1 MQLAFAVFKYF
12 RFGGMQR
19 NMLAIAQACVER
31 GHRVTIFTG
40 NWEGDHPSGIA
51 VKELAVSGLSNHRRN
66 ASFAE
71 ALAEQLVLQPMDLVV
86 GFNRMPGLD
95 IYYAGDSCFA
105 AKAYQDRSFL
115 YRLTS
120 RCRSSLAFERAVFSS
135 QQSTDILLVSSAE
148 RAAFEQYY
156 QTQAERFYAMPP
168 GISRRCIAPDNA
180 ERLRTD
186 TRRQLKVTD
195 DEVLLLAL
203 GSGFKTK
210 GLDRSIELL
219 AALVKQR
226 KARLLVVGQDK
237 SAAFIAQAKRL
248 GVADCVEFVGGRDD
262 VPAIL
267 QAADLLLH
275 PAYRENTGNVLI
287 EAMVAG
293 LPVIASRVC
302 GYAHYI
308 EDAEMGAVVEEPF
321 DQAVFLSSV
330 ETVLS
335 KPRADWQQ
343 RGKQFANT
351 ADVYSRPERAADA
364 IETIA
369 ARRGLL

>member
-19 NMLAIAQACVER
+19 NMLAIAKACVER
-31 GHRVTIFTG
+31 GHQVTIFTG
-40 NWEGDHPSGIA
+40 SWEGERPHGIK
-51 VKELAVSGLSNHRRN
+51 VQELVVSGFTNHRRN
-66 ASFAE
+66 ARFAS
-71 ALAEQLVLQPMDLVV
+71 ALTEQLSHQPVDLVI

-105 AKAYQDRSFL
+105 AKAFQDRSWL

-120 RCRSSLAFERAVFSS
+120 RCRLSLAFENAVFSH
-135 QQSTDILLVSSAE
+135 QQSTDILLVSNAE

-156 QTQAERFYAMPP
+156 HTQAERFYAMPP
-168 GISRRCIAPDNA
+168 GISRRCIATDDADP
-180 ERLRTD
+180 LRIE
-186 TRRQLKVTD
+186 TRRLLSISDNET
-195 DEVLLLAL
+195 LLLAL

-226 KARLLVVGQDK
+226 QARLLVVGQDK
-237 SAAFIAQAKRL
+237 TAAFIAQAKRL
-248 GVADCVEFVGGRDD
+248 NVSDHIDFVGGRDD

-293 LPVIASRVC
+293 LPVIASQVC

-308 EDAEMGAVVEEPF
+308 EDAEMGAVIEEPF
-321 DQAVFLSSV
+321 NQAAFLSSA

-335 KPRADWQQ
+335 KPRAHWQQ
-343 RGKQFANT
+343 RGKKFANT

-364 IETIA
+364 IEVIA
-369 ARRGLL
+369 AKRGRL

>member
-1 MQLAFAVFKYF
+1 MRLAFAVFKYF

-19 NMLAIAQACVER
+19 NMLAIANACVER
-31 GHRVTIFTG
+31 GHQVTIFTG
-40 NWEGDHPSGIA
+40 SWQGEHPNGIQ
-51 VKELAVSGLSNHRRN
+51 VEELAVSGLSNHRRN
-66 ASFAE
+66 ASFA
-71 ALAEQLVLQPMDLVV
+71 ASLAGQLLLKPVDLVI

-105 AKAYQDRSFL
+105 AKAFQDRSFL

-120 RCRSSLAFERAVFSS
+120 RCRLSLAFESAVFGR
-135 QQSTDILLVSSAE
+135 QQNTDILLVSNAE

-156 QTQAERFYAMPP
+156 HTQSERFYAMPP

-180 ERLRTD
+180 EQLRTE
-186 TRRQLKVTD
+186 TRRLLAVGD
-195 DEVLLLAL
+195 DETLLLAL

-219 AALVKQR
+219 AELVKQR
-226 KARLLVVGQDK
+226 KARLLVVGEDK
-237 SAAFIAQAKRL
+237 SAAFINQAKRL
-248 GVADCVEFVGGRDD
+248 NIADRVEFLGGRDD

-308 EDAEMGAVVEEPF
+308 EQAEMGSVIEQPF
-321 DQAVFLSSV
+321 DQAAFLASV
-330 ETVLS
+330 LAALS
-335 KPRADWQQ
+335 KPRAHWQQ
-343 RGKQFANT
+343 RGKYFANT

-369 ARRGLL
+369 TKRGLL

>member
-1 MQLAFAVFKYF
+1 MKLAFAVFKYF

-19 NMLAIAQACVER
+19 NMLAIANACVER
-31 GHRVTIFTG
+31 GHQVTIYTG
-40 NWEGDHPSGIA
+40 SWQGEHPSSIQ
-51 VKELAVSGLSNHRRN
+51 VEELAVSGLSNHRRN
-66 ASFAE
+66 ASFA
-71 ALAEQLVLQPMDLVV
+71 ASLAGQLLLKPVDLVV

-105 AKAYQDRSFL
+105 AKAFQDRSFF

-120 RCRSSLAFERAVFSS
+120 RCRLSLAFERAVFGH
-135 QQSTDILLVSSAE
+135 QQNTDILLVSSAE
-148 RAAFEQYY
+148 RAAFEHFY

-168 GISRRCIAPDNA
+168 GISRRCIAADNA
-180 ERLRTD
+180 EQLRAD
-186 TRRQLKVTD
+186 TRHLLAVGD
-195 DEVLLLAL
+195 DETLLLAL

-226 KARLLVVGQDK
+226 SARLLVVGEDK
-237 SAAFIAQAKRL
+237 SVAFIKQAKRL
-248 GVADCVEFVGGRDD
+248 HVADRIDFLGGRDD
-262 VPAIL
+262 VPALL
-267 QAADLLLH
+267 QAADVLLH

-308 EDAEMGAVVEEPF
+308 EQAEMGAVIEEPF
-321 DQAVFLSSV
+321 DQAVFLASAIN
-330 ETVLS
+330 VLS
-335 KPRADWQQ
+335 KPRAQWQQ
-343 RGKQFANT
+343 RGRHFATT

-369 ARRGLL
+369 AKRGVL